1 MPWNVDTA
9 HSRVQFAVKHMM
21 ISTARGDFTKFGG
34 ALNLDP
40 NDFTKSS
47 LEGWAEVASITTNDT
62 QRDAHLRSADFFD
75 ADNFPK
81 IAFTVNKITRTDD
94 DDFKVTGDLTIRGV
108 TRPVVWEVEDEGQA
122 TDPWG
127 NDRWGFHAKTKINR
141 KDFGLNWNVALEKGG
156 WLVGEEVKVDID
168 LEAIFTPEAQPE
180 TAGATA

>member
-21 ISTARGDFTKFGG
+21 ISTARGDFRTFGG
-34 ALNLDP
+34 NLNLDP

-47 LEGWAEVASITTNDT
+47 LEGWAEVASITTNDA

-75 ADNFPK
+75 AENFPK
-81 IAFTVNKITRTDD
+81 ITFTVNNISRTDD
-94 DDFKVTGDLTIRGV
+94 DDYKVSGDLTIRGI
-108 TRPVVWEVEDEGQA
+108 TKPVVWEVEDEGQA

-156 WLVGEEVKVDID
+156 WLVGDEVKIDID
-168 LEAIFTPEAQPE
+168 LETIYTPEMQPE
-180 TAGATA
+180 TAGAPA